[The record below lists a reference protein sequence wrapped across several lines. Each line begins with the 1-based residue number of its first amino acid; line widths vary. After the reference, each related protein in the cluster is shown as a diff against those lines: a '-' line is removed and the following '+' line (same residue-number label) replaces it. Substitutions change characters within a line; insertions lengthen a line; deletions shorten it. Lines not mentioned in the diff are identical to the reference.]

1 MILDT
6 DAGKRKIII
15 NVTIAVLFVLSFIV
29 VIRLYCPS
37 RCRCR
42 PCTFCISDI
51 VLVVFVAFA
60 FAVNAFVVVVVVVIV
75 VSFVGVFVLVF
86 IRSRRHHNRI
96 RRFCLIHRL
105 RYLRRRR
112 RRIHHPHAN

>member
-1 MILDT
+1 MHS
-6 DAGKRKIII
+6 
-15 NVTIAVLFVLSFIV
+15 LSLLLSPLI
-29 VIRLYCPS
+29 
-37 RCRCR
+37 
-42 PCTFCISDI
+42 
-51 VLVVFVAFA
+51 
-60 FAVNAFVVVVVVVIV
+60 IV

-112 RRIHHPHAN
+112 RRIHRLHVKCYFYLSNSVPIVSSAHPFFIAMADAGVFEIFTASQSRARQGPPAWPPNLHGGGRKR